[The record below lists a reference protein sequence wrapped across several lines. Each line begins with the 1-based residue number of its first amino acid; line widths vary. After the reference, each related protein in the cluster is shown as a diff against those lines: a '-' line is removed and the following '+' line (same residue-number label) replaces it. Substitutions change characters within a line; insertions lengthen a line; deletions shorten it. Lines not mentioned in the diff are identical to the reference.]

1 MNFEAITSWL
11 THANWYFLAVWIAL
25 LAAAVAA
32 SFPQAPAP
40 GNGQRAD
47 SDRASCEP
55 RSLHPSLLKSHL
67 LPNVPEEPPSPFSI
81 P

>member
-1 MNFEAITSWL
+1 MNFEAIASWL

-32 SFPQAPAP
+32 SFPQPP
-40 GNGQRAD
+40 VRRTGQRAD
-47 SDRASCEP
+47 LTALPREA
-55 RSLHPSLLKSHL
+55 RSLHPSLLESHL